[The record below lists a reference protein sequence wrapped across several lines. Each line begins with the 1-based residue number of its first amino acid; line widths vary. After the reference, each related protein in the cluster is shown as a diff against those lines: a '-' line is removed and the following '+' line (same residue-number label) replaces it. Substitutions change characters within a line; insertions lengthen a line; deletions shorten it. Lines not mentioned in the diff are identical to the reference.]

1 MFNIRMFEDI
11 LREQVRRKELSVHT
25 MDGYLRCIRKLE
37 KVSGNRDGP
46 SAAIQEESINK
57 LCQGNKQL
65 AKYITAVKKYERDVL
80 NSSQPLLYGEPL
92 IRLRK
97 KQQTAIKGKNLSY
110 TETIYNHKIN
120 ALKDVKLKLVLRL
133 QKQSGLRISEI
144 SDLTKSDI
152 FFDEND
158 RNIKLRVQNGK
169 GRKAR
174 DVHVMHDEYLFDHLK
189 ALIEPLENSEKANII
204 IAEYTYNFHD
214 KGLYNLNKTKI
225 GTINDNDNTNFSTL
239 AKSIRDDINWGNGS
253 TVKDSLKVASIGSFA
268 LGTMICALIPGK
280 LHFLQFM

>member
-1 MFNIRMFEDI
+1 MFKIKMFEEI

-25 MDGYLRCIRKLE
+25 MDGYLRCIKKLE
-37 KVSGNRDGP
+37 KATGNRDGP
-46 SAAIQEESINK
+46 SAVILEESINK

-110 TETIYNHKIN
+110 TETTYNHKIN
-120 ALKDVKLKLVLRL
+120 ALKDVKLKLALRL

-152 FFDEND
+152 FFDENE
-158 RNIKLRVQNGK
+158 RNIKLRVRNGK

-174 DVHVMHDEYLFDHLK
+174 DVHVMHDEYLFDQLK
-189 ALIEPLENSEKANII
+189 ALIEPLENSENAF
-204 IAEYTYNFHD
+204 YTVAYLKKQAGEHD
-214 KGLYNLNKTKI
+214 METHDFRRINARQRFREEITEGEGRREARSAVSRELGHSKPKITNLY
-225 GTINDNDNTNFSTL
+225 
-239 AKSIRDDINWGNGS
+239 
-253 TVKDSLKVASIGSFA
+253 
-268 LGTMICALIPGK
+268 LGDEWDGGGEEDE
-280 LHFLQFM
+280 QS